1 MKRLFAVILCLT
13 LLLGSV
19 TVLAENAALNSVSGQ
34 RANVSDTEAPNVIKA
49 TIVENGKTLKPGD
62 TVHIKVKVDDRSD
75 IAVANVYVWGG
86 TDGAGFHVDLKYD
99 AVSDTYTGEYKLQE
113 TDLNGKYRIT
123 AITVADVHDN
133 GTNCFSSEK
142 FSGSFTL
149 KGATKVRKS
158 VTLKGTV
165 KIKENGITIRD
176 KEKAHVTI
184 KFDEKYKDAH
194 HVSLNF
200 KESKRP
206 EYETGIYSYDKKNS
220 TTFEH
225 VLSSGDFL
233 VNDKYTLVS
242 ITLFDEEDREI
253 GQMKVSGQYIIFK
266 GGSDDHAAPVLS
278 SVTLKEKGKTLTAG
292 DTVHIS
298 VKITDKSGL
307 LWTDGYLSE
316 EGVTYTDADNDV
328 SVYKSK
334 GYLPF
339 DLKYNKSTGKYEAAV
354 KLPKHMGDAVY
365 ALTIHATDDYSNYV
379 EKTFNNLTITY
390 STPDYVD
397 KGMKKFVTECFK
409 ATTGKKP
416 TKDEVNEYGL
426 PLANGKKKAVNVIKI
441 ILKKSKLTGEAAAEA
456 LWKIMQGKTPT
467 DAEKA
472 KTAAA
477 LKSGTE
483 KAIDSLNNSVFRQR
497 CKEWGITAGNFGNK
511 EASTKVSSVDVSG
524 GHYTLNGSKATF
536 AGVTDKNVKSLAIQD
551 TVTANGK
558 TYKVT
563 KIDGAACKGL
573 KNLAGVTI
581 GKNVTS
587 IGESAFKDCK
597 KLKTVTINAA
607 KLKTV
612 GKDAF
617 SGIQKKAAFKCPK
630 KQKDAYKKLIKPNA
644 PKNAKFE

>member
-1 MKRLFAVILCLT
+1 MKRLLAVILCLT

-34 RANVSDTEAPNVIKA
+34 RANISDAEAPNVIKV
-49 TIVENGKTLKPGD
+49 TFTENGKTLKPGD
-62 TVHIKVKVDDRSD
+62 KIHVKVKLDDRSG
-75 IAVANVYVWGG
+75 ITNAFAFFSGMTAG
-86 TDGAGFHVDLKYD
+86 DGFQVDLAYD
-99 AVSDTYTGEYKLQE
+99 AASDSYTGEYTLLKSNMSDQYFLSSVNAS
-113 TDLNGKYRIT
+113 DIYNNCIMMS
-123 AITVADVHDN
+123 
-133 GTNCFSSEK
+133 TNEK
-142 FSGSFTL
+142 NMGSFTL
-149 KGATKVRKS
+149 KNGAKD
-158 VTLKGTV
+158 VTIKGSV
-165 KIKENGITIRD
+165 KIKENGKSI
-176 KEKAHVTI
+176 KPNEEAHVTI
-184 KFDEKYKDAH
+184 KFDKPLPNADHIEM
-194 HVSLNF
+194 SF
-200 KESKRP
+200 KLANGNGM
-206 EYETGIYSYDKKNS
+206 GIGQYTYDKKSS
-220 TTFEH
+220 THFEGIITF
-225 VLSSGDFL
+225 SDTDR
-233 VNDKYTLVS
+233 NDKYIMEYIMIYDADDAVIGSMKVTGQS
-242 ITLFDEEDREI
+242 ITLTGASSDR
-253 GQMKVSGQYIIFK
+253 QN
-266 GGSDDHAAPVLS
+266 PVIS
-278 SVTLKEKGKTLTAG
+278 SVTLKEKGKKLTAG
-292 DTVHIS
+292 DTIHVS
-298 VKITDKSGL
+298 AKITDQ
-307 LWTDGYLSE
+307 SE
-316 EGVTYTDADNDV
+316 LAWASVSVISESAVYTDVV
-328 SVYKSK
+328 SKNHIGKFKPELS
-334 GYLPF
+334 L
-339 DLKYNKSTGKYEAAV
+339 DLQYNKSTGRYEGSL
-354 KLPKHMGDAVY
+354 KLPKNLPDATYYLFIDAV
-365 ALTIHATDDYSNYV
+365 D
-379 EKTFNNLTITY
+379 FCNNNTY
-390 STPDYVD
+390 KEYPSLCFTYTSPDYVD

-426 PLANGKKKAVNVIKI
+426 PLATGKKKAVNVIKI